1 MPENREN
8 QFGTKAVIQLLS
20 KIKKALSNTNAT
32 TQQSE
37 GVAEKLDTVIS
48 LLTEIKNKMKTIL
61 TVTQAE
67 YDAIDPKDE
76 NTINII
82 KEEEET
88 TTP

>member
-1 MPENREN
+1 MSENKEN
-8 QFGTKAVIQLLS
+8 QFGVKAVIQLLS
-20 KIKKALSNTNAT
+20 KIKKNLSNTNAT

-37 GVAEKLDTVIS
+37 SVADKLDTVIS

-67 YDAIDPKDE
+67 YDAIETKDP
-76 NTINII
+76 NTIYLI
-82 KEEEET
+82 KEEET

>member
-8 QFGTKAVIQLLS
+8 QFGAKAVIQLLS

-37 GVAEKLDTVIS
+37 GVAEKLDAVIS
-48 LLTEIKNKMKTIL
+48 LLTEIKNKTKTIITL
-61 TVTQAE
+61 TQDE
-67 YDAIDPKDE
+67 YDAITEKDP
-76 NTINII
+76 NTIYLI
-82 KEEEET
+82 KEEET

>member
-20 KIKKALSNTNAT
+20 KIKKALNSNNAI

-48 LLTEIKNKMKTIL
+48 LLIEIKNKTKTIITL
-61 TVTQAE
+61 TQDE
-67 YDAIDPKDE
+67 YDAITEKDP
-76 NTINII
+76 NTIYLI
-82 KEEEET
+82 KEEET

>member
-20 KIKKALSNTNAT
+20 KIKKALSSTNAT

-76 NTINII
+76 NTIYLI

>member
-1 MPENREN
+1 MPENKEN
-8 QFGTKAVIQLLS
+8 QFGVKAVIQLLS
-20 KIKKALSNTNAT
+20 KIKKNLNNTNAT

-37 GVAEKLDTVIS
+37 SVADKLDTVIS

-76 NTINII
+76 NTIYLIVPDEN
-82 KEEEET
+82 
-88 TTP
+88 P

>member
-1 MPENREN
+1 MSENREN

-20 KIKKALSNTNAT
+20 KIKKSLSSNNTT

-48 LLTEIKNKMKTIL
+48 LLTEIKNKLKTIVTL
-61 TVTQAE
+61 TQAE
-67 YDAIDPKDE
+67 YDALETKDP
-76 NTINII
+76 NTIYLI
-82 KEEEET
+82 KEEET

>member
-20 KIKKALSNTNAT
+20 KIKKALSSTNAT

-48 LLTEIKNKMKTIL
+48 LLTEIKNKTKTIVTL
-61 TVTQAE
+61 TQAE
-67 YDAIDPKDE
+67 YDAIETKDPSV
-76 NTINII
+76 IYII
-82 KEEEET
+82 KEEET
-88 TTP
+88 V

>member
-8 QFGTKAVIQLLS
+8 QFGAKAVIQLLS
-20 KIKKALSNTNAT
+20 KIKKSLSSTNAT

-48 LLTEIKNKMKTIL
+48 LLTEIKNKLKTIVTL
-61 TVTQAE
+61 TQAE
-67 YDAIDPKDE
+67 YDALETKDP
-76 NTINII
+76 NTIYLI
-82 KEEEET
+82 KEEET

>member
-1 MPENREN
+1 MSENKEN
-8 QFGTKAVIQLLS
+8 QFGVKAIIQLLS
-20 KIKKALSNTNAT
+20 KIKKNLNNTNAT

-37 GVAEKLDTVIS
+37 SVADKLDAVIS

-76 NTINII
+76 NTIYLI
-82 KEEEET
+82 KEDENV
-88 TTP
+88 TP

>member
-1 MPENREN
+1 MSENREN

-20 KIKKALSNTNAT
+20 KIKKSLSSTNAT

-37 GVAEKLDTVIS
+37 GVADKLDAVIS

-76 NTINII
+76 NTIYLI
-82 KEEEET
+82 KEDET
-88 TTP
+88 VTP